1 MIPFSAEPTQTLGS
15 TGGRCMY
22 AQVDRLREEGP
33 AVPVRLPEGVGAW
46 SVTRGDVVRRL
57 LTHPGVTRNLKK
69 NVPSYRPGSVPWL
82 APWVDV
88 DSMATAEGKDHARLR
103 KLITPAFSPRRVD
116 AMHGRLDTLVSRL
129 LDDLAGRPGDEVVDL
144 HAAYSYRV
152 PTEMICDLFGVPG
165 SQRPE
170 VLRLF
175 RAVGQ
180 TDVSE
185 VESIAVNDALVAEM
199 RSLITTK
206 RDEPGEDLTSFLL
219 AAHEED
225 GEEAGEEYREGAG
238 EGGRVAAGEQQPLT
252 EHELIST
259 LLLMIGGGSTTTINL
274 IDHTV
279 RELLTHPDQLKT
291 VMADP
296 GRWSDAVEESM
307 RVHCP
312 VMHLPMRWAV
322 EDIDLGEGVLIRA
335 GDAILI
341 CYGAHGRD
349 PAVHADPGT
358 FDIDR
363 ASKEHIAFGLGAHFC
378 PGSRLARLEAQ
389 VALPALFERFPRLEL
404 AVAPDEIEPVPTFI
418 GNGIGSLPVYL
429 RHDGGQV
436 TA

>member
-1 MIPFSAEPTQTLGS
+1 MIAFSAAPTQTLGS

-22 AQVDRLREEGP
+22 AQVDRLRKDGP
-33 AVPVRLPEGVGAW
+33 AVPVRLPEGVTAW

-57 LTHPGVTRNLKK
+57 LTHPGVSRNLKK
-69 NVPSYRPGSVPWL
+69 NVPSYRPGSIPWL
-82 APWVDV
+82 SPWVDV

-116 AMHGRLDTLVSRL
+116 AMHAPLRALIDRL
-129 LDDLAGRPGDEVVDL
+129 LGDLAARPGGDVVDL
-144 HAAYSYRV
+144 HTAYSYRV
-152 PTEMICDLFGVPG
+152 PTEMICDLFGVPNR
-165 SQRPE
+165 QRPE

-180 TDVSE
+180 TDVSKE
-185 VESIAVNDALVAEM
+185 ESIAVNDSLVAEM
-199 RSLITTK
+199 LGLIAAK
-206 RDEPGEDLTSFLL
+206 RREPGDDLTSFLL
-219 AAHEED
+219 GAHEE
-225 GEEAGEEYREGAG
+225 
-238 EGGRVAAGEQQPLT
+238 GGDAAGEQPLT

-279 RELLTHPDQLKT
+279 RELLAHPDQLDAVK
-291 VMADP
+291 ADP
-296 GRWSDAVEESM
+296 ARWGDAIEESM

-322 EDIDLGEGVLIRA
+322 EDIDLGEGVRIRA

-349 PAVHADPGT
+349 PAVHEDPES

-363 ASKEHIAFGLGAHFC
+363 TSKDHIAFGLGAHFC

-404 AVAPDEIEPVPTFI
+404 AVAPDEVEPVPTFI
-418 GNGIGSLPVYL
+418 GNGVTSLPVYL
-429 RHDGGQV
+429 RHD
-436 TA
+436 